1 MKSDA
6 ILSPSDVRVVVY
18 FVITAVTLAVGE
30 ADDQHRCYSSHA
42 AGVNS
47 VSQPNRTTMRQ

>member
-1 MKSDA
+1 M
-6 ILSPSDVRVVVY
+6 SPSDVRVVVY

-30 ADDQHRCYSSHA
+30 ADGQHHRYSSHV

-47 VSQPNRTTMRQ
+47 VSPPNRTAMRR